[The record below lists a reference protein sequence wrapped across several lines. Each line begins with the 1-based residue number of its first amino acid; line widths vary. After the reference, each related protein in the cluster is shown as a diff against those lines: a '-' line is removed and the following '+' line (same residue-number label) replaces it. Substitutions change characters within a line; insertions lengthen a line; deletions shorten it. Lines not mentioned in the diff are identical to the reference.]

1 VEEKTRE
8 AIKSALTEILVGV
21 ILMIFIWLFH
31 KLFSSMSGYFHEISK
46 RGVPD
51 VGNRSNLPAPR
62 THLLG
67 QGSLWF
73 LHTFNTLIEN
83 MRAPTTIADTQKKT
97 SRPFFVRLVLLH
109 FHLGFLTHYA

>member
-1 VEEKTRE
+1 MLAIEATYPHRE
-8 AIKSALTEILVGV
+8 PICS
-21 ILMIFIWLFH
+21 
-31 KLFSSMSGYFHEISK
+31 
-46 RGVPD
+46 P
-51 VGNRSNLPAPR
+51 
-62 THLLG
+62 G
-67 QGSLWF
+67 QGSPWF